1 MSIDRFFEDIFSK
14 MESKLGYLNRDT
26 EEDDLLNKTIVRRGE
41 RKSWLKTQH
50 SKNLDH
56 GIQSHCFTAN

>member
-1 MSIDRFFEDIFSK
+1 M
-14 MESKLGYLNRDT
+14 GYLNRDT

-41 RKSWLKTQH
+41 KKSWLKTQH

-56 GIQSHCFTAN
+56 GIQSHHFMANRLGNNGKE